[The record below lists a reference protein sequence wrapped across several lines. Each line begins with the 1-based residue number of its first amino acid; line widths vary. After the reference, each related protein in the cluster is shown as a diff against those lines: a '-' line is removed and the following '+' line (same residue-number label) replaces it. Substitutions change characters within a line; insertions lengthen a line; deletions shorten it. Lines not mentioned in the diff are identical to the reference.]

1 MKQSVLR
8 VEHLSKSYG
17 KRMVI
22 KDISMEAHQGES
34 VGLLGPNGA
43 GKTTAFYC
51 ITGQLSATGGQ
62 IFLNSQDITHLPF
75 YQRARLHIGYLP
87 QENSVFRGLTVE
99 QNIMAILEVVEPSK
113 KKASKKIRCIIGRIF
128 YNRPA
133 PQSGNRT
140 VGWRTSPR

>member
-43 GKTTAFYC
+43 GKTTEF
-51 ITGQLSATGGQ
+51 
-62 IFLNSQDITHLPF
+62 
-75 YQRARLHIGYLP
+75 
-87 QENSVFRGLTVE
+87 
-99 QNIMAILEVVEPSK
+99 
-113 KKASKKIRCIIGRIF
+113 
-128 YNRPA
+128 
-133 PQSGNRT
+133 
-140 VGWRTSPR
+140 